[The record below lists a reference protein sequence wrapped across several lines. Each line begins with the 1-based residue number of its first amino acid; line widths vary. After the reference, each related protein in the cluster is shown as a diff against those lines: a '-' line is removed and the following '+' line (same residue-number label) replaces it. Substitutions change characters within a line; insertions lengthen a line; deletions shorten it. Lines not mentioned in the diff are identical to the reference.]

1 MFLDDKLQLIAQ
13 RNTLCVTKSA
23 LQVVVLYVILDF
35 TRDVITVKESHS
47 VPPALYPFFCC
58 KEVKTTY

>member
-13 RNTLCVTKSA
+13 RNTLCVTESA

-47 VPPALYPFFCC
+47 VSPATYPFFCC